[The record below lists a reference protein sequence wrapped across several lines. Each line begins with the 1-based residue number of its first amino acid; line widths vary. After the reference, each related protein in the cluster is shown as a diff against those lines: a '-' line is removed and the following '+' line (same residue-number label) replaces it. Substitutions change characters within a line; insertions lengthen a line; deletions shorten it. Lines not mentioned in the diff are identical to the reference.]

1 VHRHRRALVVGA
13 LVAVA
18 AARGTPAAG
27 AQPAP
32 AVLPPARLQIP
43 LFSPR
48 RVPDLV
54 LGPLADERLRAA
66 VAPVI
71 AEAPPES
78 CLTVSVAGRPVV
90 RHNADLPLRPASVNK
105 LLTATAILGHAAADE
120 PVATVAVAG
129 GAPAGGVIDGP
140 LWLVGGGDALLTTDA
155 YKLTLPYPD
164 QTIVPFGG
172 LADAIVARG
181 VTEIRGDIVA
191 DESRYDSARDVP
203 SWPARYRGTEVGPLG
218 ALMVND
224 GVAGFE
230 HSQAR
235 PAGQRKPGDP
245 GPLAAATLKALL
257 EERGVRVDG
266 GVSAGTAPAAGQEI
280 ARLQST
286 IADQVGEMLAWSDN
300 TTAEL
305 LTKELGR
312 RTSGAG
318 TTAAGTAATAAF
330 LREKSFPTAGLTLV
344 DGSGLDP
351 ADALTC
357 DLLGAVLDHAGPEST
372 LAKGLAVAGKRGT
385 LVRRMRH
392 TVAEGNVFA
401 KTGTVSSVSSLAGFE
416 RTARGAIVTF
426 AFVQNGPRINT
437 ALQDRLAEA
446 LYGYPE
452 APDISDLV
460 PPARPIS

>member
-1 VHRHRRALVVGA
+1 VHRRRRLLLAAALVT
-13 LVAVA
+13 LA
-18 AARGTPAAG
+18 AALGTPGAA

-32 AVLPPARLQIP
+32 AVVPPARLQVP
-43 LFSPR
+43 LLSAR
-48 RVPDLV
+48 RLPDLV
-54 LGPLADERLRAA
+54 LGPVADERLRQA

-71 AEAPPES
+71 GEAPPDS

-90 RHNADLPLRPASVNK
+90 RHNGELPLQPASVNK
-105 LLTATAILGHAAADE
+105 LLTAAAVLAHAAPAE
-120 PVATVAVAG
+120 PVATVVQAAA
-129 GAPAGGVIDGP
+129 APAGGVIDGP
-140 LWLVGGGDALLTTDA
+140 VFLVGGGDALLTTDA
-155 YKLTLPYPD
+155 YKLTLTYPD
-164 QTIVPFGG
+164 QTIVPFAG

-181 VTEIRGDIVA
+181 ITEIRGDIVV
-191 DESRYDSARDVP
+191 DESRYDTTRDVP
-203 SWPARYRGTEVGPLG
+203 GWPARYRGTEVGPLG

-224 GVAGFE
+224 GVTGFE
-230 HSQAR
+230 RAQAR

-245 GPLAAATLKALL
+245 APLAAATLKALL
-257 EERGVRVDG
+257 EERGVQVAG
-266 GVSAGTAPAAGQEI
+266 GVSSGTAPAGSLEI

-312 RTSGAG
+312 RASGAG

-330 LREKSFPTAGLTLV
+330 LREGGYPTAGLALA

-351 ADALTC
+351 ADRLTC
-357 DLLGAVLDHAGPEST
+357 GLLSAVLDRAGPEST

-401 KTGTVSSVSSLAGFE
+401 KTGTVANVSSLAGFE
-416 RTARGAIVTF
+416 RTARGALVTF

-460 PPARPIS
+460 PPARPVS